1 MRTADANYHRL
12 GNLLR
17 FVLLLGLI
25 LTLVAV
31 RADVQAA
38 ELRAGAA
45 KIDITNREAGPVN
58 DTLNAK
64 ALVLDDGSGP
74 VVLITVDAV
83 AIGEIGPI
91 GNSYLPD
98 VRKQLKAELGISP
111 ERVVV
116 NASHCHGIVCADVA
130 ARTVEVVKQAAKRLE
145 KVKVGAGTGFENRIS
160 ENRRL
165 KLKDGT
171 EADVRHAYS
180 MPRDEDVA
188 EIGPVDPQI
197 GLLRI
202 DRLDGRPLAVV
213 YNFACHPIIGT
224 PSKGNTADFPGFAS
238 RVIEENW
245 GTDTIALFV
254 QGCAGDINPVTYKD
268 VNSPRDAEPLGNL
281 LGLSVLRG
289 LRKIEAK
296 SDSQLK
302 LVNLIVAIPRGRD
315 LQKRIE
321 ANEAEVARLVKSI
334 GGTSLNFKT
343 FLELQLKYNL
353 SPEFPSYYSH
363 RYALDK
369 RLGRNDLSKLDE
381 ENRANVKQYL
391 ANIDA
396 MERISRLQVNAALL
410 RRHLAQHEAAG
421 NKDMELELVGLR
433 VGDFRL
439 VTFPAELTV
448 EIGLNIKEKAKL
460 ENAFVAGYTNG
471 YIYYAPTAKQR
482 NNPGYAQEDC
492 DSLVGPDWQE
502 KFESK
507 AVEVLKGL

>member
-1 MRTADANYHRL
+1 MRMPPALSLPSIVLIALATA
-12 GNLLR
+12 
-17 FVLLLGLI
+17 FLI
-25 LTLVAV
+25 DPALA
-31 RADVQAA
+31 AD
-38 ELRAGAA
+38 LRAGAA
-45 KIDITNREAGPVN
+45 KIDITNRDAGPAN
-58 DTLNAK
+58 DTLYAK
-64 ALVLDDGSGP
+64 ALVLDDGTGP

-91 GNSYLPD
+91 GNEYLPE

-111 ERVVV
+111 ERVIV

-130 ARTVEVVKQAAKRLE
+130 SRTVEVVKQAAKRME
-145 KVKVGAGTGFENRIS
+145 KVKVGAGSGFENRIS

-165 KLKDGT
+165 KLKDGS

-188 EIGPVDPQI
+188 EIGPIDPQI

-213 YNFACHPIIGT
+213 YNFACHPILGT
-224 PSKGNTADFPGFAS
+224 PSKGNTADFPAFAS
-238 RVIEENW
+238 QVIEENW

-289 LRKIEAK
+289 LRKIDAKPEA
-296 SDSQLK
+296 SLK
-302 LVNLIVAIPRGRD
+302 LVNLIVPIPRGRD
-315 LQKRIE
+315 LQGRID
-321 ANEAEVARLVKSI
+321 ANEAEVAKLVASLK
-334 GGTSLNFKT
+334 GTSLNFKT
-343 FLELQLKYNL
+343 FLELHLKHNL

-363 RYALDK
+363 RYELDK
-369 RLGRNDLSKLDE
+369 KLGRNDLSKLDE
-381 ENRANVKQYL
+381 ENRANVQQYL
-391 ANIDA
+391 ANIHT

-410 RRHLAQHEAAG
+410 KKHLAQHEAAG

-448 EIGLNIKEKAKL
+448 EIGLNIKENAKL

-482 NNPGYAQEDC
+482 NNTGYAQEDC

-502 KFESK
+502 KFETK